1 MKDALRSC
9 YTPEPICLRH
19 SAPLLL
25 SIFLILWSGLACR
38 VGRETT
44 KPIPID
50 TASREYAEVVQAF
63 YIGLAALQGGE
74 QVRAEER
81 LTQATQLM
89 PEEPA
94 AWANLGLL
102 ALRQRKVA
110 FALVGLAPTNKGE
123 SRRAAGVSGR
133 RWCRGAG

>member
-9 YTPEPICLRH
+9 YTPEPLCFGH
-19 SAPLLL
+19 SSLIAQHSSTLLL

-63 YIGLAALQGGE
+63 YIGLAALQVGE

-81 LTQATQLM
+81 LTQASQLM

-94 AWANLGLL
+94 
-102 ALRQRKVA
+102 
-110 FALVGLAPTNKGE
+110 
-123 SRRAAGVSGR
+123 
-133 RWCRGAG
+133 

>member
-1 MKDALRSC
+1 MSV
-9 YTPEPICLRH
+9 
-19 SAPLLL
+19 
-25 SIFLILWSGLACR
+25 FLILSSGLACR
-38 VGRETT
+38 IGRETT

-63 YIGLAALQGGE
+63 YIGLAALQVGE

-94 AWANLGLL
+94 AL
-102 ALRQRKVA
+102 
-110 FALVGLAPTNKGE
+110 
-123 SRRAAGVSGR
+123 SAGKHDV
-133 RWCRGAG
+133 